1 MKASIIL
8 AAALGAAT
16 VPASSFAGTIT
27 GNGFEA
33 AFDGYPDDRLLAL
46 ATISKKISE
55 ESESA
60 STHFIC
66 APPGVT
72 YMQAAKVIDAY
83 ERTYPQYLNYPM
95 HDIAATALMLA
106 FPCQQ

>member
-8 AAALGAAT
+8 AAALAAASA
-16 VPASSFAGTIT
+16 PALADPPIT
-27 GNGFEA
+27 GNAFEA
-33 AFDGYPDDRLLAL
+33 AFYGDPDDRLLAL
-46 ATISKKISE
+46 ATVSRKISE

-106 FPCQQ
+106 FPCQR